1 MAQILVRWIV
11 SALVILVAAY
21 LLSGVHVENFVT
33 ALVIAIV
40 LGVINAILRP
50 ILIILT
56 LPITITTF
64 GLFLLV
70 INALLVMLTTYIVP
84 DFRVDNF
91 WWALLF
97 GAVVSVFNAFV
108 PMLYKSKGRLLDKR

>member
-1 MAQILVRWIV
+1 MMQILVRWIV
-11 SALVILVAAY
+11 SALVILASAM
-21 LLSGVHVENFVT
+21 LLPGVHVQSFMT
-33 ALVIAIV
+33 ALVIAVV

-56 LPITITTF
+56 LPITLITF

-70 INALLVMLTTYIVP
+70 INALMIMLTTYIVP
-84 DFRVDNF
+84 GFRVENF

-97 GAVVSVFNAFV
+97 GVIVAIFNAFV
-108 PMLYKSKGRLLDKR
+108 SMFYKSKK

>member
-1 MAQILVRWIV
+1 MMQILIRWIV
-11 SALVILVAAY
+11 SALVILAAAY
-21 LLSGVHVENFVT
+21 LLPGVHVLDFVT

-50 ILIILT
+50 ILVILT
-56 LPITITTF
+56 LPITIITF

-70 INALLVMLTTYIVP
+70 INALLIMLTTYIVP
-84 DFRVDNF
+84 GFRVDSF

-97 GAVVSVFNAFV
+97 GLIVSIFNAFV
-108 PMLYKSKGRLLDKR
+108 SMLAKSSK